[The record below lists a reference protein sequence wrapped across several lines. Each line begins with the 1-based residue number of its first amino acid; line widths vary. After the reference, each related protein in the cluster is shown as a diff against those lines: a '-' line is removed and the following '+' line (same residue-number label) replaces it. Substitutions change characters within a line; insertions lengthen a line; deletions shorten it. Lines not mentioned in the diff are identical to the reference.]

1 MSLINISLVAKDVEQ
16 FFNYLWSIC
25 ILLSIQLISPF
36 VDRMAFGM
44 SNLVVVVVRFL
55 MDSGCPFLGLCTSVS
70 DP

>member
-44 SNLVVVVVRFL
+44 SNLVVVVGFL